1 VYLLGNIDGNTLLCT
16 NPFKEPGMG
25 TEIASRSMTEHTTNA
40 YTYKTIETT
49 GAVVAMIE
57 HITATCADQVAL
69 VTIILKFETEG
80 KTSSDRVIHI
90 DPGASVIYLLNSLR
104 PLVRKTDVV
113 FLLGHTYYFLLLAA
127 NLQGG
132 QIVQSRLWD
141 ALLWRIHNT
150 ADGEVLRPYSISSGY
165 SAYPTPQQG
174 INEFIVA
181 ASDVSLRSNFE
192 KPVRKT
198 LIKQPRTPQQDPTD
212 EELPALARKL
222 GIPYL
227 SLLPRKP
234 PERVQ
239 QLVNPRLAQ
248 ELHCYPLGRERN
260 MLTVAML
267 NPQDRLALERLH
279 QETGMDIF
287 PILTHPQELQTALEH
302 LV

>member
-1 VYLLGNIDGNTLLCT
+1 
-16 NPFKEPGMG
+16 MG

-49 GAVVAMIE
+49 GAVAAMIE

-69 VTIILKFETEG
+69 VTITLRFETEG
-80 KTSSDRVIHI
+80 KTSSGRVIHI
-90 DPGASVIYLLNSLR
+90 DPGASVIHLLNSLR

-150 ADGEVLRPYSISSGY
+150 TADGEILRPYSISSGY

-174 INEFIVA
+174 IEEFIET

-192 KPVRKT
+192 KPARKT
-198 LIKQPRTPQQDPTD
+198 LIKQPRTLQQDPMD

-267 NPQDRLALERLH
+267 NPRDRLALERLH